1 VLAGAAVFVAVVAS
15 VAAITLSGGPH
26 SSDGSQ
32 STVQELLGRAES
44 QSAANALSSESADG
58 SGHGV
63 GGSAPGRAVG
73 LGPTGSSTTSA
84 TPAKPGTP
92 GASTPATSGGIA
104 AESTSAPAANSA
116 TAPANV
122 AAPAVKP
129 AGPPTINISSNITFS
144 VDSSCRSAPTGA
156 ACTNAAI
163 ASLNHARAVLG
174 IAAYNIP
181 ANFVSMTPQ
190 QQLLVLSNLDRAVF
204 GLQQLAGLNS
214 TLNSAAQQGVTN
226 GGDPIGV
233 DVGSVQWQSWGS
245 NWASGYP
252 NAAYTYDAWMYDD
265 GLGSSNGDCTSS
277 NSAGCWGHRLNT
289 LHNFGSNVQIG
300 MGVGASGTTFTELYE
315 SFAASASVSY
325 LPAP

>member
-1 VLAGAAVFVAVVAS
+1 MAVVAS
-15 VAAITLSGGPH
+15 VVAITLPGGHQSSG
-26 SSDGSQ
+26 SSQ
-32 STVQELLGRAES
+32 PTVQELLGRAGS
-44 QSAANALSSESADG
+44 QSAADALSSESANG
-58 SGHGV
+58 SGHGLGAPGQAV
-63 GGSAPGRAVG
+63 DRTGSTGTAGSSGSNASTGSPAKSATPGGSAPA
-73 LGPTGSSTTSA
+73 SSGGVDA
-84 TPAKPGTP
+84 
-92 GASTPATSGGIA
+92 ASIAAPVANPATTQS
-104 AESTSAPAANSA
+104 S
-116 TAPANV
+116 V
-122 AAPAVKP
+122 AAAAVKP
-129 AGPPTINISSNITFS
+129 AGPPSINISSNITFS
-144 VDSSCRSAPTGA
+144 VDSSCRSAPTGT

-181 ANFVSMTPQ
+181 ANFGSMTPQ

-204 GLQQLAGLNS
+204 GLQQIAGLNS
-214 TLNSAAQQGVTN
+214 TLNTAAQQGVTN

-233 DVGSVQWQSWGS
+233 DVGSAQWQSWGS

-265 GLGSSNGDCTSS
+265 GLGSSNGECTSS
-277 NSAGCWGHRLNT
+277 NSSGCWGHRLNT

-315 SFAASASVSY
+315 SFAASASISY